1 MAIES
6 LEFKEEDQDVTL
18 VRRRLIVAF
27 CFVLIGCAL
36 LVLRLGWLQIIQ
48 RDTYQLRAEQNR
60 TVTVTNQGSRGLIFD
75 RNGTLLADNRLSWS
89 LEITPDQAAEPV
101 DQLIDRLS
109 TIIKITPADRRRFRR
124 LREDLNRYDGI
135 PIRTDLTEEE
145 VAHFTAQRWRFQ
157 GADIN
162 QREHRIYPQ
171 GATGS
176 HIIGYVGALSQGD
189 KKRLD
194 SEGIL
199 SLYQGEREIGKV
211 GIERSYEDI
220 LHGVPGHETFEVT
233 ADGRSVR
240 TLDITPAK
248 PGKNLR
254 LSVDFNLQRVTEHA
268 LQGRTG
274 AVIAIEPKTGEI
286 LAFASLPT
294 YDLNLFPG
302 GIDPDSWNR
311 LNTSP
316 EKPLLNRAMRGLYP
330 IGSTYKPFMALAG
343 LESGVVT
350 ADYIF
355 HDTGVFQVGNHRFRD
370 VTGSPKGPLNLRKSI
385 AVSSDIYYYWLST
398 RLGVD
403 SIHDFMAQWHFGDRT
418 GIDLVGEQTGILPS
432 REWKEK
438 RFHKP
443 WVLGDTPSLGI
454 GQGYNAFTLLQL
466 AHATATLANRG
477 TRMTPHLVKSAED
490 PMSGEETR
498 YFTEP
503 AGKIPLHPANIDVV
517 TAGMTDVTQIG
528 TARAVFKGAP
538 YTVAGKTGTAQVVGI
553 AQDAKYDATKLAR
566 RLHDHSLFIAFAPAR
581 NPRIA
586 LAILV
591 ENGGFGARAA
601 APIARSMMDYWLT
614 GENELD
620 LPPPK
625 GVPLIDTKKDASKTT
640 KKGATR

>member
-1 MAIES
+1 MALES
-6 LEFKEEDQDVTL
+6 LEFKEEDPDVGQI
-18 VRRRLIVAF
+18 RQRLILAF
-27 CFVLIGCAL
+27 CLVLVCCSV

-48 RDTYQLRAEQNR
+48 RDTYQQRAEQNR
-60 TVTVTNQGSRGLIFD
+60 TVTTTNQGSRGLIFD
-75 RNGTLLADNRLSWS
+75 RNGTLLAGNRLSWS
-89 LEITPDQAAEPV
+89 LEITLDQTREPV
-101 DQLIDRLS
+101 ERLIDRLS
-109 TIIKITPADRRRFRR
+109 GIVKITPADRRRFRR

-135 PIRTDLTEEE
+135 PIRSDLTEEE
-145 VAHFTAQRWRFQ
+145 VGRFIAQRWRFP

-171 GATGS
+171 KAVGS
-176 HIIGYVGALSQGD
+176 HIIGYVGALSQAD
-189 KKRLD
+189 KKRLEA
-194 SEGIL
+194 EGVL
-199 SLYQGEREIGKV
+199 PLYQGEREIGKV
-211 GIERSYEDI
+211 GVERSYEVL
-220 LHGVPGHETFEVT
+220 LHGDPGHETFEVT

-240 TLDITPAK
+240 TLNLTPAK

-254 LSVDFNLQRVTEHA
+254 LSIDLNLQRVTEHA

-274 AVIAIEPKTGEI
+274 AVIAIEPRTGEI
-286 LAFASLPT
+286 LAFVSLPT

-343 LESGVVT
+343 LECGAVA
-350 ADYIF
+350 ADYVF
-355 HDTGVFQVGNHRFRD
+355 NDTGVFQVGNHRFRD

-398 RLGVD
+398 KLGVD
-403 SIHDFMAQWHFGDRT
+403 GIHDFMKQWRFGERT

-432 REWKEK
+432 REWKER

-477 TRMTPHLVKSAED
+477 TRMTPHLVKSIED

-498 YFTEP
+498 RFTEP
-503 AGKIPLHPANIDVV
+503 AGKIPLKPANIDVV
-517 TAGMTDVTQIG
+517 TAGMTDVTQTG
-528 TARAVFKGAP
+528 TARTIFKDAP
-538 YTVAGKTGTAQVVGI
+538 YSVAGKTGTAQVVGI
-553 AQDAKYDATKLAR
+553 AQDAKYDASKLAR
-566 RLHDHSLFIAFAPAR
+566 RLHDHSLFIAFAPSR

-614 GENELD
+614 GENELG

-625 GVPLIDTKKDASKTT
+625 GVPLISVDKKVRNSRRGTEK
-640 KKGATR
+640 

>member
-1 MAIES
+1 MALES
-6 LEFKEEDQDVTL
+6 LEFKEEDPDVGQ
-18 VRRRLIVAF
+18 VRQRLILAF
-27 CFVLIGCAL
+27 CLVLVCCSV

-48 RDTYQLRAEQNR
+48 RDTYQQRAEQNR
-60 TVTVTNQGSRGLIFD
+60 TVTTTNQGSRGLIFD
-75 RNGTLLADNRLSWS
+75 RNGTLLAGNRLSWS
-89 LEITPDQAAEPV
+89 LEITLDQTREPV
-101 DQLIDRLS
+101 ERLIDRLS
-109 TIIKITPADRRRFRR
+109 GIVKITPADRRRFRR

-135 PIRTDLTEEE
+135 PIRSDLTEEE
-145 VAHFTAQRWRFQ
+145 VGRFIAQRWRFP

-171 GATGS
+171 KAVGS
-176 HIIGYVGALSQGD
+176 HIIGYVGALSQAD
-189 KKRLD
+189 KKRLET
-194 SEGIL
+194 EGVL
-199 SLYQGEREIGKV
+199 PLYQGEREIGKV
-211 GIERSYEDI
+211 GVERSYETL
-220 LHGVPGHETFEVT
+220 LHGDPGHETFEVT

-240 TLDITPAK
+240 TLNLTPAR

-254 LSVDFNLQRVTEHA
+254 LSIDLNLQRVTEHA

-286 LAFASLPT
+286 LAFVSLPT

-311 LNTSP
+311 LNTSL

-343 LESGVVT
+343 LESGTVT
-350 ADYIF
+350 ADYVF
-355 HDTGVFQVGNHRFRD
+355 NDTGVFQVGNHRFRD
-370 VTGSPKGPLNLRKSI
+370 VTGSPKGPLNLRRSI

-403 SIHDFMAQWHFGDRT
+403 GIHDFMKQWRFGERT

-432 REWKEK
+432 REWKER

-477 TRMTPHLVKSAED
+477 TRMTPHLVRSIED

-498 YFTEP
+498 RFTEP
-503 AGKIPLHPANIDVV
+503 AGKISLKPANIDVV
-517 TAGMTDVTQIG
+517 TAGMTDVTQTG
-528 TARAVFKGAP
+528 TARSIFKDAP
-538 YTVAGKTGTAQVVGI
+538 YSVAGKTGTAQVVGI
-553 AQDAKYDATKLAR
+553 AQDAKYDASKLAR
-566 RLHDHSLFIAFAPAR
+566 RLHDHSLFIAFAPSK

-614 GENELD
+614 GENELG

-625 GVPLIDTKKDASKTT
+625 GVPLISVDKKVRN
-640 KKGATR
+640 TRRGSEK